1 MPRSVQCAYR
11 SPSFTF
17 PKISRTCFFTL
28 LFCKARLEMYKDI
41 KRTCTAIVLLKP
53 FVLWRSRSV
62 AVEVSLK
69 AICYWDLNQNSKDN
83 MQIAELLIF
92 VISGSRTLTIH
103 CFQLVKKVRER
114 RLSIG
119 SFINVSYENNQQQP
133 VLVECVTH
141 PCVVTCIF
149 M

>member
-1 MPRSVQCAYR
+1 
-11 SPSFTF
+11 
-17 PKISRTCFFTL
+17 
-28 LFCKARLEMYKDI
+28 
-41 KRTCTAIVLLKP
+41 
-53 FVLWRSRSV
+53 
-62 AVEVSLK
+62 
-69 AICYWDLNQNSKDN
+69 

-92 VISGSRTLTIH
+92 VISGSRTLTIR

-141 PCVVTCIF
+141 PCRYMHIHVISSSLLWCVSIKT
-149 M
+149 